1 MENYKNK
8 RVLIFGLGLLGGG
21 VATANWFLKQ
31 GAKVTVTDLK
41 TKEELAASL
50 KKLKGNVELSL
61 GGHKLADIKAADIVV
76 LNPGVP
82 IKEPLIQKAL
92 RLAKLAQGKPTVV
105 NEATIFYNEFP
116 GKIIGVTGTRGKT
129 TTATWITHLL
139 GKQALLAGNSPEHT
153 FLDVLGAARPV
164 SRSKAGIYGVTEMP
178 SFQTELFDPS
188 IHPELRRPDIA
199 VVTNI
204 YQDHFNRYPSY
215 RAYVKTK
222 ANLFTHQ
229 TKDQYLILNYD
240 NSWTPFLLTLPRKSK
255 TWFFS
260 LKELPSMLDGVF
272 SKPGEIFFQEGGRQ
286 ARVLTTKGF
295 VGKWG
300 QHNVENLMASVL
312 AAHAAGVSWITIQS
326 RLAKLPS
333 IEFRQQVVYQKNN
346 LTIIND
352 TTATSPEG
360 TIAAVKRFGSPSTIL
375 ITGGTDR
382 KLEFGAWGKLVANYI
397 VPDNIVMLEGSA
409 TRKMI
414 KALGEFSDRV
424 TIVPTLKECLEIALR
439 KAVEFPKA
447 TILFSPGSKSFEKF
461 KNEYDRGQKFNELV
475 KKLLK

>member
-41 TKEELAASL
+41 TKEELAPSL
-50 KKLKGNVELSL
+50 KQLKGKVELSL
-61 GGHKLADIKAADIVV
+61 GGHRLADITAADIVV

-82 IKEPLIQKAL
+82 AKHPLIQKAL
-92 RLAKLAQGKPTVV
+92 RLAKLAQGKPAVV
-105 NEATIFYNEFP
+105 NEATIFYNQWP
-116 GKIIGVTGTRGKT
+116 GSIIGVTGTRGKT

-139 GKQALLAGNSPEHT
+139 GKQAMLAGNSPEHT
-153 FLDVLGAARPV
+153 FLDQVLKIKKQKWA
-164 SRSKAGIYGVTEMP
+164 VTEMP

-188 IHPELRRPDIA
+188 IYPELRRPDIA

-222 ANLFTHQ
+222 ANLFAHQ
-229 TKDQYLILNYD
+229 TKDQHLILNYD

-260 LKELPSMLDGVF
+260 LKELPKMLNGVF
-272 SKPGEIFFQEGGRQ
+272 SKPGEIIFQEGGGQ
-286 ARVLTTKGF
+286 TRVLTTKGF

-312 AAHAAGVSWITIQS
+312 AAHAAGVPWSSVQS
-326 RLAKLPS
+326 RLAKLHG
-333 IEFRQQVVYQKNN
+333 IEFRQQVVYKKNN

-382 KLEFGAWGKLVANYI
+382 KLEFGVWGKLVANYI
-397 VPDNIVMLEGSA
+397 VPNNIVMLEGSA
-409 TRKMI
+409 TVKMI
-414 KALGEFSDRV
+414 RAMGEFADRV
-424 TIVPTLKECLEIALR
+424 TIAPTLKECLEIALR
-439 KAVEFPKA
+439 KAAEFPKA

-461 KNEYDRGQKFNELV
+461 TNEYDRGKQFNKLV
-475 KKLLK
+475 KKSLLKQ